1 MPDRRMFSKQALAV
15 LSIPWLS
22 TTPGGQR
29 AEAQAVDGVTWQ
41 SNAFGAYSYNTDQQL
56 RSTAIAHTI
65 TEAGVQQVIEGLRGA
80 RSPFAI
86 RSSGHCFA
94 GLSQNAGTVI
104 DLAGMNTVRFG
115 QNDRIIAQPAARLG
129 DVYALTGPRQR
140 VLPAGFCQ
148 NVALGGHVTGGA
160 IGPYSRAFGLGCDAM
175 RRARIVLANGEVV
188 EASAQDNPDLFW
200 ALRGGGAANF
210 GVLTEAE
217 FESFQ
222 TGEVSVLRY
231 YWEDSPQAVATVI
244 EQWQRRAP
252 SLPRRMGS
260 MMFIRAL
267 GRDIVQARGYLV
279 SFDTQ
284 ERARQAA
291 LDFYD
296 IARPSIDPRIAI
308 GNPDQIAENIW
319 PRSYNPSE
327 PRKVISTFQTA
338 PTPAANWR
346 ILLDRLKDD
355 PAWPVSVNLDLMG
368 GAIDDVAP
376 DATGFPHRG
385 VATMTAQFDVVL
397 DPDQPRA
404 PQVTRLADL
413 AQLVADQA
421 AEGRAYLNY
430 ADRDLTDYAN
440 AYWGQN
446 LERLQRIKAEYDP
459 LNLFR
464 GPQSI
469 PPIDL

>member
-1 MPDRRMFSKQALAV
+1 
-15 LSIPWLS
+15 
-22 TTPGGQR
+22 
-29 AEAQAVDGVTWQ
+29 
-41 SNAFGAYSYNTDQQL
+41 
-56 RSTAIAHTI
+56 
-65 TEAGVQQVIEGLRGA
+65 
-80 RSPFAI
+80 
-86 RSSGHCFA
+86 
-94 GLSQNAGTVI
+94 
-104 DLAGMNTVRFG
+104 
-115 QNDRIIAQPAARLG
+115 
-129 DVYALTGPRQR
+129 
-140 VLPAGFCQ
+140 
-148 NVALGGHVTGGA
+148 
-160 IGPYSRAFGLGCDAM
+160 
-175 RRARIVLANGEVV
+175 
-188 EASAQDNPDLFW
+188 
-200 ALRGGGAANF
+200 
-210 GVLTEAE
+210 
-217 FESFQ
+217 
-222 TGEVSVLRY
+222 
-231 YWEDSPQAVATVI
+231 
-244 EQWQRRAP
+244 
-252 SLPRRMGS
+252 

-346 ILLDRLKDD
+346 ILLDRLNDD

-446 LERLQRIKAEYDP
+446 LERLQRIKAEYGP